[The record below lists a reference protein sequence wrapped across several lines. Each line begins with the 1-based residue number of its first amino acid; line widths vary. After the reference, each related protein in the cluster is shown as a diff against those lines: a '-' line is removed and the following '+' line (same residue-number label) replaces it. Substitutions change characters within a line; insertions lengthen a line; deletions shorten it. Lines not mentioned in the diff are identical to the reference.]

1 MCHYCPV
8 KGRFLITRYCNK
20 DGCHRIRMMYQKQ
33 VSLDFQFHLSQE
45 LALIPH
51 KGFVKSNDL
60 R

>member
-1 MCHYCPV
+1 
-8 KGRFLITRYCNK
+8 
-20 DGCHRIRMMYQKQ
+20 MMYEKQ